1 MEWSLSEWTRLWS
14 NVIFQL
20 LFLWLFLPDGHPDH
34 RSLLWREKLFVSAGE
49 KPVRKTR
56 KGEWQERALQART
69 MQVKTNNLTCNICNI
84 FFNWLFPM
92 AKCVVNVCFYHS
104 PPGKFCLPDKYLI
117 HSKQQMPLPW
127 LFPRDHLLN
136 NVWCLPS
143 YDTLCY
149 SIIFENVFETDL
161 LPNFV
166 VRYSTSQL
174 IECVCDEGWT
184 GVDCNRQIPGMAT
197 GKLNFKKKSKP
208 EYKKNQVFQKI
219 RLCGV
224 VLKLNCPKVFHLDAV
239 QLMFICAKRNTFCR

>member
-1 MEWSLSEWTRLWS
+1 
-14 NVIFQL
+14 
-20 LFLWLFLPDGHPDH
+20 
-34 RSLLWREKLFVSAGE
+34 
-49 KPVRKTR
+49 
-56 KGEWQERALQART
+56 
-69 MQVKTNNLTCNICNI
+69 
-84 FFNWLFPM
+84 M
-92 AKCVVNVCFYHS
+92 AKCVSNVCCFYHS

-149 SIIFENVFETDL
+149 SIYFWKYIWNWFA
-161 LPNFV
+161 NFV

-219 RLCGV
+219 RLCAV